1 MKIFI
6 SSTYEDLRDHRRAVI
21 DAILQLREQPIA
33 MESFGAHPTE
43 PKSAALTEI
52 ADCDALVGIYAYRYG
67 WIPDGDTC
75 SITEQE
81 FNYARERGISCFCYR
96 VQKDFA

>member
-6 SSTYEDLRDHRRAVI
+6 SSTYEDLEEHRRAVI

-33 MESFGAHPTE
+33 MENFGAHPTE

-52 ADCDALVGIYAYRYG
+52 ADCAALVGI
-67 WIPDGDTC
+67 
-75 SITEQE
+75 
-81 FNYARERGISCFCYR
+81 
-96 VQKDFA
+96 